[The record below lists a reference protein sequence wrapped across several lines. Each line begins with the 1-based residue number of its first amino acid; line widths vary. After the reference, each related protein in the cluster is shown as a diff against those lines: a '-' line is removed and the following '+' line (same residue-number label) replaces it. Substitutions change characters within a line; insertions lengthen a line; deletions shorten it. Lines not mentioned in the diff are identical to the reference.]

1 MSIKDKFEQA
11 SSKVDA
17 YKSTINT
24 AVNEEKLQKL
34 SDGLDSN
41 FQKAK
46 SETLKQLNAM
56 GDIKQRAQQ
65 EFQNTFDELTN
76 LLKKSMPSGDKF
88 KNTGS
93 CINGDT
99 LHPSCLFVLI
109 IVYMKAEH
117 WQEINGVFNLVNLTS
132 FSAWSCLTISTK
144 DISEIFSGE

>member
-1 MSIKDKFEQA
+1 MSIKDKFQQA

-41 FQKAK
+41 FQKTK

-65 EFQNTFDELTN
+65 ELGI
-76 LLKKSMPSGDKF
+76 LKLKS
-88 KNTGS
+88 
-93 CINGDT
+93 
-99 LHPSCLFVLI
+99 
-109 IVYMKAEH
+109 
-117 WQEINGVFNLVNLTS
+117 
-132 FSAWSCLTISTK
+132 
-144 DISEIFSGE
+144 

>member
-1 MSIKDKFEQA
+1 MSIKDKFQQA

-41 FQKAK
+41 FQNAK
-46 SETLKQLNAM
+46 SEALKQLNAM

-65 EFQNTFDELTN
+65 EIENVFDELTK
-76 LLKKSMPSGDKF
+76 LFKKTMPSG

-93 CINGDT
+93 STIDF
-99 LHPSCLFVLI
+99 LIKQVLMASENTKSRMGE
-109 IVYMKAEH
+109 IVAEEVLKVAGCSEE
-117 WQEINGVFNLVNLTS
+117 QEFNTQH
-132 FSAWSCLTISTK
+132 FTYQLTIL
-144 DISEIFSGE
+144 I